1 MYTVPMIKQS
11 CPLTTSSTLG
21 MSLGD
26 PVQDGIGESGDQVR
40 SVMYGNVTYQ
50 EHPSTFL

>member
-11 CPLTTSSTLG
+11 CPLITSSTLG

-26 PVQDGIGESGDQVR
+26 PVQNGIGESGVR
-40 SVMYGNVTYQ
+40 LGRLCM
-50 EHPSTFL
+50 EM